1 MIDDADVI
9 RRFLGGEKAAFELLV
24 TEYQRRIYNFAL
36 RMVQNPEDAAD
47 LTQEIFILVLRKLRT
62 FRGDS
67 KFSTWL
73 YSIACNTCR
82 DFLRRRKLLVSVSD
96 PLFQETA
103 IRARTNPGFAGA
115 DPAQKI
121 EEKELA
127 ETILRSIAELPVDY

>member
-1 MIDDADVI
+1 MIDDADAI

-24 TEYQRRIYNFAL
+24 TEYQQRIYNFAL

-82 DFLRRRKLLVSVSD
+82 DFLRRRKLLVSMSD

-103 IRARTNPGFAGA
+103 TLARTNPGFASA

-121 EEKELA
+121 EEK
-127 ETILRSIAELPVDY
+127 